1 MTKLG
6 PPDKPGWP
14 LVGGRSYADSV
25 PDLPDD
31 LWDLDWRSTGE
42 SIRVTDP
49 LYGHQRSLSVV
60 EIETVDGTARF
71 ASAEVSNGV
80 FLCAL
85 PRVLC
90 RARAKRRVAEPLV
103 VSNS

>member
-6 PPDKPGWP
+6 APDTPGWR

-25 PDLPDD
+25 PNLPDD

-49 LYGHQRSLSVV
+49 LYGTQRSLSVM
-60 EIETVDGTARF
+60 EIEAVDGTLRF
-71 ASAEVSNGV
+71 ASGEVSNGV
-80 FLCAL
+80 FLFAL
-85 PRVLC
+85 PRVL
-90 RARAKRRVAEPLV
+90 
-103 VSNS
+103 